1 MAQID
6 PIQKGYH
13 HHQSPRSAR
22 NQNIKTIEQI
32 LQGKDDSSTIRRPN
46 NSSSPNSNSPNW
58 MLNSFP
64 SPAKSLD
71 HPEEC
76 STPKKSVLAKVKEKA
91 KKWKHT
97 LSFKKKNDNGE
108 DHNTTPSWGVN
119 LEEDYDYHVDD
130 QEIDDDPEYLGAPM
144 YESEMAP
151 DNYKVKAR
159 EYPRPNPVV
168 PEEHA
173 APSLEKHSPASKTI
187 TEAMSERLA
196 PAYAAFS
203 GATTTIA
210 TKVASF
216 TAGKR
221 TESSISLAESEA
233 LYSAVG
239 SDFEN
244 SDSES
249 EPKVTAT
256 ATSPQKSDKG
266 ISVKEYFVNK
276 LEPGEDERALSQV
289 ISEAITPRKSADGDD
304 DISMAGKVRS
314 AVTSLLQAQ
323 ESSESPT
330 KETKTTF
337 LNTSPLTTP
346 KLLRQKSVHCPPGTT
361 FSSKNPMTN
370 RVSFYPPFPI
380 STNPEEVDD
389 EDDDDNGRKL
399 QAN

>member
-1 MAQID
+1 MDLIF
-6 PIQKGYH
+6 I
-13 HHQSPRSAR
+13 
-22 NQNIKTIEQI
+22 
-32 LQGKDDSSTIRRPN
+32 
-46 NSSSPNSNSPNW
+46 
-58 MLNSFP
+58 
-64 SPAKSLD
+64 
-71 HPEEC
+71 
-76 STPKKSVLAKVKEKA
+76 SV
-91 KKWKHT
+91 
-97 LSFKKKNDNGE
+97 
-108 DHNTTPSWGVN
+108 
-119 LEEDYDYHVDD
+119 
-130 QEIDDDPEYLGAPM
+130 

-151 DNYKVKAR
+151 ENYKVKAR
-159 EYPRPNPVV
+159 QYQRPNLAV

-173 APSLEKHSPASKTI
+173 APEKHSPAGKTI

-249 EPKVTAT
+249 ESK
-256 ATSPQKSDKG
+256 ATSPQKSDIG
-266 ISVKEYFVNK
+266 ISVKEYFMNK

-289 ISEAITPRKSADGDD
+289 ISEAITPTIIADGADD
-304 DISMAGKVRS
+304 KSMAGKVRA
-314 AVTSLLQAQ
+314 AVTSFLQPQ
-323 ESSESPT
+323 ESSESPI

-337 LNTSPLTTP
+337 RNTSPLSTP

-370 RVSFYPPFPI
+370 RVSFYPPIPI
-380 STNPEEVDD
+380 STSPEEGTFSSKFLSSAAKIQSLFPCYMQKVKFLPFFIN
-389 EDDDDNGRKL
+389 EL
-399 QAN
+399 PH